1 MEQLV
6 ANAAFGSGHPYA
18 RSPLGTVDSVT
29 PMGIEE
35 VVDRQLDVFV
45 PKGATLL
52 VAGDVRPDAVAAAA
66 KAAFGRWDGE
76 PASPLAA
83 VPPPRVTAGSTEVG
97 FLERRSRQHPAG
109 LRYPPALR
117 HPRIGCRARRSRQH
131 PRARSGQPAGC
142 DASRS
147 QRPHALD
154 ECARRPPS
162 ACACV
167 RRLPAAQGRSG
178 RRRRAA
184 LPRRA
189 RADARG
195 SPDRAG
201 DAAGKGGA
209 ARGTGCR
216 LRRRARHEPGVDPGA
231 AAARAV
237 QANALGQLHR
247 MLAGR

>member
-117 HPRIGCRARRSRQH
+117 HPCIGCRARRSRQH

-189 RADARG
+189 R
-195 SPDRAG
+195 
-201 DAAGKGGA
+201 
-209 ARGTGCR
+209 
-216 LRRRARHEPGVDPGA
+216 HEPGVDPGA